1 MSRYVELYRETP
13 IRDEYQSAQFAMSND
28 DRDTVYVDG
37 KPMTVEQVTR
47 LGKWRWRMV
56 SSGRIVADSGQG
68 YVRRIDCV
76 TALCGVVGARGY
88 IHNGEVGLRY
98 DEWITRETDQ
108 IPIHDL
114 TRKDQE

>member
-13 IRDEYQSAQFAMSND
+13 IRDEYQDAHFMMLD
-28 DRDTVYVDG
+28 DTVYVNDQ
-37 KPMTVEQVTR
+37 PMTKEQITR
-47 LGKWRWRMV
+47 PGKWRWRMV

-68 YVRRIDCV
+68 YVRRIDMV
-76 TALCGVVGARGY
+76 HALCGVIGGRLIPGNFIMRHAGTTY
-88 IHNGEVGLRY
+88 E
-98 DEWITRETDQ
+98 Q